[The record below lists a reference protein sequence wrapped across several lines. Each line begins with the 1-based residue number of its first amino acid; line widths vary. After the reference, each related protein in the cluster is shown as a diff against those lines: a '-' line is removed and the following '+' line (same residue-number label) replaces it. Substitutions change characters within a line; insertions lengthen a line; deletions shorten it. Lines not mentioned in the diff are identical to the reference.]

1 MDGPMESFFIQRGFK
16 MGTIIVAKPASMWD
30 GDSKSAEDLPAVY
43 HDPESS
49 DWSVSWGK
57 RAIDIIVAA
66 MVLLI
71 TGLPMIVIGICVRL
85 TSSGKAIFVQD
96 RVGARGQAFRM
107 YKFRTMFSRPSEG
120 VGLTRKGDGRITPFG
135 RFLRKLKLDELPQ
148 FYNVL
153 RGDMSLV
160 GPRPKLAQYTD
171 MFNMPYR
178 PGITGWATLHF
189 SNEESMLQSFTDAAE
204 METYYQE
211 CIKPA
216 KARLDFLYMRSATLD
231 TDLGLL
237 CLTALACFG
246 YRSDL
251 EEFDLT
257 RSMPRVRALVASMQR
272 SA

>member
-1 MDGPMESFFIQRGFK
+1 MVTIFI
-16 MGTIIVAKPASMWD
+16 AEPASIWD
-30 GDSKSAEDLPAVY
+30 GDFISADRLPAVY
-43 HDPESS
+43 QDPEAS

-57 RAIDIIVAA
+57 RTIDIIVALV
-66 MVLLI
+66 VLLI
-71 TGLPMIVIGICVRL
+71 TGFPMVVIGICIRL
-85 TSSGKAIFVQD
+85 TSSGRAIFIQE
-96 RVGARGQAFRM
+96 RVGARGRAFRM
-107 YKFRTMFSRPSEG
+107 YKFRTMYSRSSEG
-120 VGLTRKGDGRITPFG
+120 VGLTRKGDGRIMPMG

-189 SNEESMLQSFTDAAE
+189 SNEESMLQSFTDPAV

-216 KARLDFLYMRSATLD
+216 KARLDFLYMRSAKLG
-231 TDLGLL
+231 TDLMILY
-237 CLTALACFG
+237 LTAIACLG
-246 YRSDL
+246 WRSDL
-251 EEFDLT
+251 QEWELA
-257 RSMPRVRALVASMQR
+257 RSIPPRGRASVASMER